1 MQVENNIK
9 DAKIRKDQLI
19 QEELNQILDGVGEK
33 TKRSLKLAQEKGA
46 GSWLTALPIKS
57 LGYTLSK
64 QEC

>member
-46 GSWLTALPIKS
+46 GS
-57 LGYTLSK
+57 
-64 QEC
+64 